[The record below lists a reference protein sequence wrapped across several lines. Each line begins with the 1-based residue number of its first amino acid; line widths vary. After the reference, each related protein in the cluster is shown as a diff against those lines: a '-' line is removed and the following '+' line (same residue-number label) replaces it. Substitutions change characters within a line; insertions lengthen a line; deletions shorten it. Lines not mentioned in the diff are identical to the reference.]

1 MSTYRLNMW
10 QILQIECWRH
20 HVVIVILKYP
30 ILLRST
36 VKHVFTHRYR
46 LIAPNGENKALP
58 QGKMHVNNNNT
69 DIRIGV
75 SASWIWY
82 VVSWVKTNY
91 MHTNNS
97 SSHYK
102 LLVLRL
108 EIETACVYS
117 SNKDGKYAENSF
129 SACAGYEWMTEAYGN
144 WWNIK
149 QQRVPNTHRM
159 LAKTRC
165 LYTSSV
171 EVLINL
177 RHYWPEWHKMMS
189 KTK

>member
-46 LIAPNGENKALP
+46 LIAPNGENKALS

-102 LLVLRL
+102 LLVLRDL
-108 EIETACVYS
+108 KSKRLVFIHRIKMGNMLKILSRHVPDM
-117 SNKDGKYAENSF
+117 N
-129 SACAGYEWMTEAYGN
+129 EW
-144 WWNIK
+144 
-149 QQRVPNTHRM
+149 QRHMGTDE
-159 LAKTRC
+159 K
-165 LYTSSV
+165 
-171 EVLINL
+171 
-177 RHYWPEWHKMMS
+177 
-189 KTK
+189 